1 MKRFVYFFVIAAML
15 LGLFFSPF
23 TASTVAAESTC
34 GDTYT
39 VVRGDYIAKIV
50 QKCNVTVDTIRK
62 ANPEIK
68 DLNLIYPGQVIRLKV
83 DASVPAP
90 TPTPNPTTTPATSG
104 TYTVVRGDYLS
115 AIAKRFN
122 TTVNDIL
129 KVNPE
134 IKNASLIYVGQVIKL
149 PSGVSTPTT
158 GTPSTPAGMSITLS
172 TRTAKVGVQ
181 VEVKVTGFPANKD
194 VDFRLGKEGSAYSV
208 AVDAKTDANGAA
220 TAKVTIPN
228 SANVNEK
235 WVVKVITTEL
245 AKAIEIT
252 SPTITISN

>member
-1 MKRFVYFFVIAAML
+1 MKRFTYLFVVAAML
-15 LGLFFSPF
+15 LGLFFSPL
-23 TASTVAAESTC
+23 TASPAAAESTC

-39 VVRGDYIAKIV
+39 VLKGDYIAKIS

-83 DASVPAP
+83 DASVPTP
-90 TPTPNPTTTPATSG
+90 TPTPTTPATSG

-122 TTVNDIL
+122 TTVTDIL

-149 PSGVSTPTT
+149 PAGVSTPTT

-172 TRTAKVGVQ
+172 TRTAKVGAQ

-220 TAKVTIPN
+220 TVKVTIPN

-235 WVVKVITTEL
+235 WVVKVLTTEL
-245 AKAIEIT
+245 AKVVEIT

>member
-1 MKRFVYFFVIAAML
+1 MKRFVYFFVVATML
-15 LGLFFSPF
+15 LGLFFSPL
-23 TASTVAAESTC
+23 TASPAAAESTC

-39 VVRGDYIAKIV
+39 VLKGDYIAKIS

-83 DASVPAP
+83 DASVPTP
-90 TPTPNPTTTPATSG
+90 TPTPTTPATSG

-122 TTVNDIL
+122 TTVTDIL

-149 PSGVSTPTT
+149 PAGVSTPTT
-158 GTPSTPAGMSITLS
+158 GTPSTPAGMSIILS
-172 TRTAKVGVQ
+172 TRTAKVGAQ

-220 TAKVTIPN
+220 TAKVTIP
-228 SANVNEK
+228 SGAVVNEK
-235 WVVKVITTEL
+235 WVVKVLTTEL
-245 AKAIEIT
+245 AKVVEIT

>member
-1 MKRFVYFFVIAAML
+1 MKRFVYFFVVATML
-15 LGLFFSPF
+15 LGLFFSPL
-23 TASTVAAESTC
+23 TASPVAAESTC

-90 TPTPNPTTTPATSG
+90 TPTPNPTTPATSG

-122 TTVNDIL
+122 TTVTDIL

-149 PSGVSTPTT
+149 PAGVSNPTT

-172 TRTAKVGVQ
+172 TRTAKVGAQ

-220 TAKVTIPN
+220 TVKVTIPN

-245 AKAIEIT
+245 VKAIEIT

>member
-1 MKRFVYFFVIAAML
+1 MKQFTYLFVVAAML

-23 TASTVAAESTC
+23 TASPAAAESTC

-90 TPTPNPTTTPATSG
+90 TPTPTTPTTSG

-122 TTVNDIL
+122 TTVSDIL
-129 KVNPE
+129 KVNPQ
-134 IKNASLIYVGQVIKL
+134 ITNPSLIYVGQVIKL
-149 PSGVSTPTT
+149 PSGVSNPTT

-172 TRTAKVGVQ
+172 TRTAKVGAQ

-208 AVDAKTDANGAA
+208 AVDARTDSNGAA
-220 TAKVTIPN
+220 TAKVTIP
-228 SANVNEK
+228 SGANVNEK
-235 WVVKVITTEL
+235 WVVKVLTTEL
-245 AKAIEIT
+245 AKVVEIT